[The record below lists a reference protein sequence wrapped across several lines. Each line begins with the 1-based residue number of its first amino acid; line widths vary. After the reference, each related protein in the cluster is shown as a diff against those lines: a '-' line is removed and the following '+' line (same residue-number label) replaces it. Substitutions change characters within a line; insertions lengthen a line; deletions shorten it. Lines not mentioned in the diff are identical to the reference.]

1 MPNVDYDEVN
11 NRLSRIEDLL
21 KQAVLWIKIGNLRSL
36 RELLVAE
43 LDSKEKM
50 MVYELSDGINTQ
62 QEIANRAGVSRS
74 TVSYNW
80 QKWLGL
86 GLVAESSRAG
96 RMKKVLP
103 LEEVGISIPRSG
115 EKEKRGEEMSIQPQD
130 LSKILNSSEVF
141 SNSQELADFAF
152 NILPGSKE
160 REQMLSRPELV
171 SDILNAFE
179 ASDNLKRALFI
190 QALERRVYSTGYT
203 QFRKY
208 FEDWEKHIAE

>member
-1 MPNVDYDEVN
+1 
-11 NRLSRIEDLL
+11 
-21 KQAVLWIKIGNLRSL
+21 
-36 RELLVAE
+36 
-43 LDSKEKM
+43 
-50 MVYELSDGINTQ
+50 
-62 QEIANRAGVSRS
+62 
-74 TVSYNW
+74 
-80 QKWLGL
+80 
-86 GLVAESSRAG
+86 
-96 RMKKVLP
+96 MKKVLP